1 MAFGGRIEAFMAV
14 PAGITLSATNGA
26 GGPTL
31 VTLTAGNYT
40 ASSLVAHVVA
50 ALNAQRPAGWTGS
63 VSTGS
68 SGTGRVTL
76 AGTGTWSILWT
87 STLLRDALG
96 FAANI
101 SAVTYSQT
109 GTICARGLWM
119 PDAPIQIDSDPARA
133 PIVSDLRTTQ
143 SPTGKAYAMASN
155 TFYRHKG
162 LRWSHVPQSRMH
174 EAKATHAGNTW
185 ETWFRQ
191 TQIGGIV
198 AWLSTGSAFE
208 IYDHNE
214 IKFGSD
220 YSVASWQISPAIN
233 SIEPKRS
240 SGDWVGYWE
249 IAIPQIVSAG

>member
-14 PAGITLSATNGA
+14 PAGITLTATNGT

-31 VTLTAGNYT
+31 VTLTAGSYT

-50 ALNAQRPAGWTGS
+50 ALNAQRPSGWTGS

-76 AGTGTWSILWT
+76 AGTGTWTITWT
-87 STLLRDALG
+87 TTALRDVLG

-101 SAVTYSQT
+101 TAVTGAQT
-109 GTICARGLWM
+109 GTICARGLWL

-143 SPTGKAYAMASN
+143 SPTGRVYAVAGN
-155 TFYRHKG
+155 TFYRHRN
-162 LRWSHVPQSRMH
+162 LRWSHVPRARVY
-174 EAKATHAGNTW
+174 EAVAQYAGNTW

-191 TQIGGIV
+191 TQIGGLV
-198 AWLSTGSAFE
+198 SWLSTGSAFE

-220 YSVASWQISPAIN
+220 YSVTSWQISPAIN
-233 SIEPKRS
+233 SIEPKRVS
-240 SGDWVGYWE
+240 DWVGLWE
-249 IAIPQIVSAG
+249 VAIPSIVSAG